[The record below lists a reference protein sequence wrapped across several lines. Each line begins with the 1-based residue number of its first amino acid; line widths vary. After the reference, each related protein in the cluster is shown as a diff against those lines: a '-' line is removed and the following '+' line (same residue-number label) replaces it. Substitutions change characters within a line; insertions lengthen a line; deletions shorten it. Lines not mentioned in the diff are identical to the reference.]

1 MATDRLKLYN
11 GALTIIGE
19 RSIASLTTN
28 EESRR
33 LLDNQ
38 WNDGAVEFCL
48 QQGQWRFA
56 TRASKFHYETAVEP
70 QFGYPRAFA
79 KPTDWQATAAVCSDE
94 FYRVPMT
101 RYSDETGFWFA
112 DIDDIYVK
120 YISSAADWGMNL
132 AIWPPAFTEYVKTYL
147 ASKIVMKLTN
157 DKERMLMITK
167 PRSGLLAVAE
177 ITAKNKDCQ
186 GDPPKFPAQGSWSRS
201 RMGGRARG
209 PMRDGG
215 NTGNLIG

>member
-38 WNDGAVEFCL
+38 WNDGAVRYCL

-56 TRASKFHYETAVEP
+56 TRASKFSYDTSVTPA
-70 QFGYPRAFA
+70 FGYPRAFA
-79 KPTDWQATAAVCSDE
+79 KPTDWEGTAAVCSDE
-94 FYRVPMT
+94 FFRVPMT
-101 RYSDETGFWFA
+101 RYSDETGYWFA
-112 DIDDIYVK
+112 DLDEIYVK
-120 YISSAADWGMNL
+120 YISSDANWGLNL

-157 DKERMLMITK
+157 DKNRMEMITK
-167 PRSGLLAVAE
+167 PRSGLLAEALT
-177 ITAKNKDCQ
+177 TAKSMDAQ

-209 PMRDGG
+209 PLRDGG
-215 NTGNLIG
+215 NSGSLIG

>member
-38 WNDGAVEFCL
+38 WNDGAVNFCL

-94 FYRVPMT
+94 FFRVPMT

-112 DIDDIYVK
+112 DLDDIYVK
-120 YISSAADWGMNL
+120 YISSDENYGNNL
-132 AIWPPAFTEYVKTYL
+132 AIWPPAFTEYVKVYL

-157 DKERMLMITK
+157 DKDRMLMITK
-167 PRSGLLAVAE
+167 PRSGLLAEALT
-177 ITAKNKDCQ
+177 TAKSMDAQ

-209 PMRDGG
+209 PLRDGG
-215 NTGNLIG
+215 NSGSLIG

>member
-11 GALTIIGE
+11 GSLTIIGE

-38 WNDGAVEFCL
+38 WNDGAVRYCL

-56 TRASKFHYETAVEP
+56 TRASKFSYDTSVTPA
-70 QFGYPRAFA
+70 FGYPRAFA
-79 KPTDWQATAAVCSDE
+79 KPTDWEGTAAVCSDE
-94 FYRVPMT
+94 FFRVPMT
-101 RYSDETGFWFA
+101 RYSDETGYWFA
-112 DIDDIYVK
+112 DLDEIYVK
-120 YISSAADWGMNL
+120 YISSDANWGLNL

-157 DKERMLMITK
+157 DKNRMEMITK
-167 PRSGLLAVAE
+167 PRSGLLAEALT
-177 ITAKNKDCQ
+177 TAKSMDAQ

-209 PMRDGG
+209 PLRDGG
-215 NTGNLIG
+215 NSGSLIG

>member
-33 LLDNQ
+33 LLDAQ

-48 QQGQWRFA
+48 QQGLWRFA
-56 TRASKFHYETAVEP
+56 TRASKFSYDTSLTPA
-70 QFGYPRAFA
+70 FGYPRAFA
-79 KPTDWQATAAVCSDE
+79 KPTDWQGTSAVCSDE
-94 FYRVPMT
+94 FFRVPMT
-101 RYSDETGFWFA
+101 RYSDEIGWWFA

-120 YISSAADWGMNL
+120 YISSDPAYGLNL
-132 AIWPPAFTEYVKTYL
+132 AIWPPAFTEYVKAYL

-157 DKERMLMITK
+157 DKERMTMIIK
-167 PRSGLLAVAE
+167 PRTGILAVAE
-177 ITAKNKDCQ
+177 LDAKNKDCQ

-215 NTGNLIG
+215 NTGSLIG